1 VRDRRQSTFA
11 EAAEEFVELGA
22 LPVAALEVGEGT
34 PLAKASRV
42 LLIEGVP
49 AA

>member
-1 VRDRRQSTFA
+1 MRDRRQSNF
-11 EAAEEFVELGA
+11 AEEFVELGA

-34 PLAKASRV
+34 PLAKASRM